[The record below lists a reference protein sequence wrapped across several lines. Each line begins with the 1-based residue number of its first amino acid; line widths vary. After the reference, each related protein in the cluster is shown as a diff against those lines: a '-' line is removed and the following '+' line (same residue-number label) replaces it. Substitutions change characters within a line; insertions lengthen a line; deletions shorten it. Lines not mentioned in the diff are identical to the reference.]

1 MTTLGEK
8 LSHSDVDEMVTMTGI
23 GKNGKVKYKGMF
35 QFNKSN
41 WDRGVIY
48 AIVVIGRFEK
58 FKLSRKLCTI
68 FRTRIELQLK
78 MIRLLN
84 NFLMFVLGFVLK
96 KFRIKQLL
104 KTVLKVLCILIPVRF
119 VKHNFGGFFSFSEFV
134 KLLTKE

>member
-68 FRTRIELQLK
+68 FRTRVELQLK

-119 VKHNFGGFFSFSEFV
+119 VKQNFGGFFSFSEFV

>member
-58 FKLSRKLCTI
+58 FKLSRKLCT
-68 FRTRIELQLK
+68 RTRVELQLK